1 MRVTVGSSRDEALGA
16 RSAHV
21 PMYTD
26 SARAFDSQSLGDPN
40 TTQLNSFIYRDKIG
54 GGTQLLNV

>member
-1 MRVTVGSSRDEALGA
+1 MGSSRDEALGA